1 MMEKSGPALEILL
14 HRLAE
19 TPAEFLAEPRIG
31 KTGTVHV
38 AALVNDVLA
47 LHGQRASL
55 AALEHFS
62 AADADVRRDRN
73 RLALVMIALWL
84 LADDWFVAAAP
95 PQSQVLHLLVSVVT
109 ELAQAGAAHQF
120 VEDPDRREELA
131 RVTLA
136 RLDYR
141 PDGET
146 LAQATDRLSRIS
158 GVERKRLLEASRV
171 AEQRAADIRA
181 ALARKAAEESA
192 DKWSR
197 E

>member
-1 MMEKSGPALEILL
+1 MMEKSGPTLETLV

-19 TPAEFLAEPRIG
+19 TPTEFLDEPRVGTSG
-31 KTGTVHV
+31 KVHV

-47 LHGQRASL
+47 LHGQRAPLS
-55 AALEHFS
+55 ALEYFVS
-62 AADADVRRDRN
+62 SDARRDRN
-73 RLALVMIALWL
+73 RLALVMIACWL
-84 LADDWFVAAAP
+84 LAEEWFASVTP
-95 PQSQVLHLLVSVVT
+95 PQNMVLNLLGATVA
-109 ELAQAGAAHQF
+109 EMAQANAAHKF
-120 VEDPDRREELA
+120 VHDPDRREELV
-131 RVTLA
+131 RVVLA

-141 PDGET
+141 PAGESV
-146 LAQATDRLSRIS
+146 AEATDRLSGIS
-158 GVERKRLLEASRV
+158 GVERKRLLEASRA

>member
-1 MMEKSGPALEILL
+1 MNNPGPSLEMLT

-19 TPAEFLAEPRIG
+19 TPGEFLDEPRIG
-31 KTGTVHV
+31 TAGTVHV

-47 LHGQRASL
+47 MHGGRARL
-55 AALEHFS
+55 AELSHF
-62 AADADVRRDRN
+62 AGGDVRSDRN
-73 RLALVMIALWL
+73 RLALVTICAWL
-84 LADDWFVAAAP
+84 LADEWFIAAGLAQP
-95 PQSQVLHLLVSVVT
+95 RLLSLLQT
-109 ELAQAGAAHQF
+109 DMAELAQATGAHKF
-120 VEDPDRREELA
+120 VSDPDRREELA
-131 RVTLA
+131 RVVLA

-146 LAQATDRLSRIS
+146 VAQATDRLSGIS
-158 GVERKRLLEASRV
+158 GVERRRLLEASRA
-171 AEQRAADIRA
+171 AEQRAAEIRE

>member
-1 MMEKSGPALEILL
+1 MNKAGPAIEVLI

-19 TPAEFLAEPRIG
+19 TPVEFLGEPKIG
-31 KTGTVHV
+31 AAGIVHV

-47 LHGQRASL
+47 LHGQRAPL
-55 AALEHFS
+55 AALNVF
-62 AADADVRRDRN
+62 AGDGNDLRGDRN
-73 RLALVMIALWL
+73 RLALVMIAAWL
-84 LADDWFVAAAP
+84 LADDWFVSAGLA
-95 PQSQVLHLLVSVVT
+95 QSQLLPLLQT
-109 ELAQAGAAHQF
+109 DMAELAQAAGAHKF
-120 VEDPDRREELA
+120 VNDPDRREELA
-131 RVTLA
+131 RVVLA

-146 LAQATDRLSRIS
+146 IEQATDRLSGIS
-158 GVERKRLLEASRV
+158 GVERRRLLEASRA
-171 AEQRAADIRA
+171 AEKRAADIRE

>member
-1 MMEKSGPALEILL
+1 MMEKSGPTLETLM

-19 TPAEFLAEPRIG
+19 TPAEFLDEPRVGTSG
-31 KTGTVHV
+31 KVHV

-47 LHGQRASL
+47 LHGQRAPLS
-55 AALEHFS
+55 ALEYFVS
-62 AADADVRRDRN
+62 SDARRDRN
-73 RLALVMIALWL
+73 RLALVMIACWL
-84 LADDWFVAAAP
+84 LADEWFDSVTP
-95 PQSQVLHLLVSVVT
+95 PQNMVLNLLGATVA
-109 ELAQAGAAHQF
+109 EMAQANAAHKF
-120 VEDPDRREELA
+120 VHDPDRREELV
-131 RVTLA
+131 RVVLA

-141 PDGET
+141 PAGESV
-146 LAQATDRLSRIS
+146 AEATDRLSGIS
-158 GVERKRLLEASRV
+158 GVERKRLLEASRA

>member
-1 MMEKSGPALEILL
+1 MMQHPGPPIETLT

-31 KTGTVHV
+31 SSGSVHV

-47 LHGQRASL
+47 LHGERASF
-55 AALEHFS
+55 AALERFTS
-62 AADADVRRDRN
+62 TDARRDRN
-73 RLALVMIALWL
+73 RLALVMIAAWL
-84 LADDWFVAAAP
+84 LADHWFVAAGL
-95 PQSQVLHLLVSVVT
+95 PQAKVLALLQT
-109 ELAQAGAAHQF
+109 AMQELAEATPAHKF
-120 VEDPDRREELA
+120 VSDPDRREELA
-131 RVTLA
+131 RVVLA
-136 RLDYR
+136 RLDHR
-141 PDGET
+141 PAGET
-146 LAQATDRLSRIS
+146 VAQATDRLSGIS
-158 GVERKRLLEASRV
+158 GVERRRLLEASRA

>member
-1 MMEKSGPALEILL
+1 MMEHVGPPIETLT

-31 KTGTVHV
+31 TSGKVHV

-47 LHGQRASL
+47 LHGQRAPF
-55 AALEHFS
+55 AALERFTS
-62 AADADVRRDRN
+62 ADARRDRN
-73 RLALVMIALWL
+73 RLALVMIAAWL
-84 LADDWFVAAAP
+84 LADDWFVSACL
-95 PQSQVLHLLVSVVT
+95 PQAKVLALLHT
-109 ELAQAGAAHQF
+109 AMQELAEATPAHKF
-120 VEDPDRREELA
+120 VNDPDRREELA
-131 RVTLA
+131 RVVLA

-141 PDGET
+141 PAGET
-146 LAQATDRLSRIS
+146 VAQATDRLSGIS
-158 GVERKRLLEASRV
+158 GVERRRLLEASRA
-171 AEQRAADIRA
+171 AEQRAAEIRA